1 MSETSNHDRTNLEDT
16 PGRLLRSYREK
27 KGLSTHEIAKRTR
40 LDIKIV
46 DLIEKDSDD
55 GMPDATYVRGYL
67 RSYAK
72 IVGADPDNIIAL
84 YNSDSPQP
92 PSEVVP
98 EVKKLSQISSSDKPV
113 KAFTYLLTLGLV
125 LLLLIWYQSNFIV
138 NTPIITDSNN
148 DNSQKS
154 INGVDISYD
163 IVIHPSSWK
172 SPENISGLGPQTSE
186 SIIYEDILS
195 LQPNNE
201 VQTLNMY
208 IEEKEEKKEIGT
220 TIGSGPDVIYL
231 DVKKKSWVEIFDA
244 NDKKLFLDNAL
255 SGRQYY
261 IHGTAPFKVLLGFS
275 PGVTVEF
282 NGMVFNH
289 SRYSVNSIAR
299 FKLSE

>member
-1 MSETSNHDRTNLEDT
+1 MSETSNHDMKNLKDT
-16 PGRLLRSYREK
+16 PGRLLRSHREK
-27 KGLSTHEIAKRTR
+27 KGLSTLEIAKRIH
-40 LDIKIV
+40 LDIKII
-46 DLIEKDSDD
+46 DSIEQDSDE

-72 IVGADPDNIIAL
+72 IVGADPDNVIAL
-84 YNSDSPQP
+84 YNSESPLP
-92 PSEVVP
+92 PPEVVP
-98 EVKKLSQISSSDKPV
+98 EVKKHSQISSSDKPV
-113 KAFTYLLTLGLV
+113 KAFTYLLTFGLV
-125 LLLLIWYQSNFIV
+125 LLLLIWYQSNYIV
-138 NTPIITDSNN
+138 DTSIITDPNN

-172 SPENISGLGPQTSE
+172 SPEKISGLRPQTSE
-186 SIIYEDILS
+186 PIIYEDILK
-195 LQPNNE
+195 LQPDNE
-201 VQTLNMY
+201 VQTLDMY
-208 IEEKEEKKEIGT
+208 IKEDEEKKEIGT
-220 TIGSGPDVIYL
+220 TIGSGPDMVYL

-261 IHGTAPFKVLLGFS
+261 IYGTAPFKVLLGFS